1 MLIRELLLLMMENYL
16 SLFTEFTYSDSFF
29 QDKYLPKTPLDK
41 YSTPS
46 KIQYNHSFFMSCHNI

>member
-1 MLIRELLLLMMENYL
+1 MMENYL
-16 SLFTEFTYSDSFF
+16 WLFTEFTYSDSFF
-29 QDKYLPKTPLDK
+29 QDKYFPKTPLDK